1 MASKATVK
9 FGSKEFDLIKCDF
22 ALHRDVDAKGRPSSG
37 LYGGLINLTIE
48 STDDTT
54 IWDSMINKAKPVD
67 GTVTFFKD
75 DEDSKMKE
83 VKWEKG
89 FVVSYKEGIET
100 RMLNAERLTQG
111 VSENMLIHFTVSA
124 EKVTV
129 GSTAHEN
136 EWPKA

>member
-1 MASKATVK
+1 M
-9 FGSKEFDLIKCDF
+9 
-22 ALHRDVDAKGRPSSG
+22 
-37 LYGGLINLTIE
+37 TIE

-100 RMLNAERLTQG
+100 RMLNAEKLTQG